1 MNIIIGACLTINLFV
16 LTPKT
21 NTASLNICGDTDK
34 VKVVREY
41 FSGELPKSEYKEMSA
56 SDLLNWG
63 VFLDLPKDVKMT
75 ILNRLLK

>member
-1 MNIIIGACLTINLFV
+1 MNVILGACLTIQLYV
-16 LTPKT
+16 LTPQT

-41 FSGELPKSEYKEMSA
+41 FSEELPKNEYKEMTA
-56 SDLLNWG
+56 SDLLNWD
-63 VFLDLPKDVKMT
+63 VFSDLPKDVKMI